1 MSRTREERQGSGF
14 TRCDAVSASMNSI
27 EKKKQQ
33 IKQDLGWTKKGDSG
47 YSLLDRDLA
56 GFAGPR
62 PGSRERGVVVR
73 SDPVKQALS

>member
-47 YSLLDRDLA
+47 YSLLDRGILLA
-56 GFAGPR
+56 RGQN
-62 PGSRERGVVVR
+62 RENGG
-73 SDPVKQALS
+73 LSSVPIR